1 MGMEREVARRVAT
14 NVTSRIVTKLV
25 WLVLVAAGA
34 GLGLSQCGQTKSRE
48 QAAQQA
54 TAIINVNTA
63 SLDEL
68 MTLPRVNENLGRRI
82 IAGRPYATVND
93 LEKVSGIGPKT
104 LDGLRT
110 RVTVGPAPAA
120 PAR

>member
-34 GLGLSQCGQTKSRE
+34 GLGLSQCGQAKSRE

-104 LDGLRT
+104 LEGMRA
-110 RVTVGPAPAA
+110 RVTAGQAPT
-120 PAR
+120 R